1 LREIGAFGERTEN
14 YEYTNGWG
22 WDDEYGEERAWGDDS
37 WVAEIDS
44 LFERI
49 NDFYEAGDYAQAR
62 KSYEK
67 LFEIYLGGSEEG
79 RFSGHEQDEM
89 METDLEETGLRYLRS
104 IYLSEKPSSRPEA
117 LLKGITNLSYLSRNT
132 AIHGMIHVSMED
144 LPELDEFGKQWIDYL
159 KKQKE
164 NHIVTN
170 LLKEAVRLFEGIKGL
185 ETVALERGHQF
196 PGAFVEWLEVLKKDG
211 NYHEMVRVAKLGLE
225 TLSDRL
231 TIRGQIADY
240 LHQAASRLGQ
250 QDLVEKSLKEALYAS
265 PSLSRLLNLLDHA
278 KTTQQ
283 KVNYLIGALARFEK
297 IRKRTEKKGLLET
310 NFNRSPDL
318 YENDIPENLEIHCY
332 LLKGDYAK
340 AAGLMPSSKP
350 LGWST
355 GDSPNAILVPFFL
368 YARWDQERKLTPNIA
383 DLWKDATDIPIEF
396 GIFSQED
403 SDPGDLG
410 KRLRDHLEKALKE
423 FPIPE
428 KEQDEYFLAAEKA
441 ALKRVDAIVGEKH
454 RRSYWKAAQLLLA
467 FAETYW
473 SNGEADKGQRLI
485 NRFKE
490 KYNRH
495 HAFKTELQK
504 AAKKSKLFSI
514 S

>member
-1 LREIGAFGERTEN
+1 M
-14 YEYTNGWG
+14 
-22 WDDEYGEERAWGDDS
+22 S
-37 WVAEIDS
+37 
-44 LFERI
+44 
-49 NDFYEAGDYAQAR
+49 
-62 KSYEK
+62 
-67 LFEIYLGGSEEG
+67 
-79 RFSGHEQDEM
+79 
-89 METDLEETGLRYLRS
+89 
-104 IYLSEKPSSRPEA
+104 
-117 LLKGITNLSYLSRNT
+117 
-132 AIHGMIHVSMED
+132 
-144 LPELDEFGKQWIDYL
+144 
-159 KKQKE
+159 
-164 NHIVTN
+164 
-170 LLKEAVRLFEGIKGL
+170 
-185 ETVALERGHQF
+185 
-196 PGAFVEWLEVLKKDG
+196 
-211 NYHEMVRVAKLGLE
+211 
-225 TLSDRL
+225 
-231 TIRGQIADY
+231 
-240 LHQAASRLGQ
+240 
-250 QDLVEKSLKEALYAS
+250 
-265 PSLSRLLNLLDHA
+265 
-278 KTTQQ
+278 
-283 KVNYLIGALARFEK
+283 
-297 IRKRTEKKGLLET
+297 
-310 NFNRSPDL
+310 
-318 YENDIPENLEIHCY
+318 
-332 LLKGDYAK
+332 
-340 AAGLMPSSKP
+340 SSKP
-350 LGWST
+350 LGWNS
-355 GDSPNAILVPFFL
+355 GDIPNAVLVPFFL

-383 DLWKDATDIPIEF
+383 DLWKDSTDIPIEF